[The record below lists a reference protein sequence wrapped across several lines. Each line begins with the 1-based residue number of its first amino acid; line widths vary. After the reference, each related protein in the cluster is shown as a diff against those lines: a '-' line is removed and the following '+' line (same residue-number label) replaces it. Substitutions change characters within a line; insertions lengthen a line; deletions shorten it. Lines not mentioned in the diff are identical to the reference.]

1 MMQTIGVQSLQ
12 VILELLGILG
22 GVGLS
27 VIITVILT
35 QSIAQVKSGLYTGL
49 T

>member
-1 MMQTIGVQSLQ
+1 MMQTIGVQ
-12 VILELLGILG
+12 VILELSGILG

-35 QSIAQVKSGLYTGL
+35 QSIAQVKSGSYTGL